1 MRPRIATYRTRVWQA
16 APQAVAIVTGLAR
29 RDVAGI
35 SGHTGTRRYGY
46 PSQQTQRTKYAGYV
60 NPPQMFIG
68 YTAKRVAAGAIRAT
82 PPAIPTS
89 TQPWSVTGS
98 PLMQAMATVS
108 AGQLQKRGH
117 G

>member
-1 MRPRIATYRTRVWQA
+1 MRPRVTIYRTPVRAA
-16 APQAVAIVTGLAR
+16 APQAVAIAAGLGR
-29 RDVAGI
+29 LFGRGI
-35 SGHTGTRRYGY
+35 NGRTGTIRYGY
-46 PSQQTQRTKYAGYV
+46 PSMSAQRTKYAGYV
-60 NPPQMFIG
+60 NPPQLFIG
-68 YTAKRVAAGAIRAT
+68 YTAKRVAGGAIRAT

-89 TQPWSVTGS
+89 TQPWSLTGS